1 MQEIIITGAS
11 RGFGR
16 HVAMKLAKQGQ
27 RLHLISRTE
36 ATETAAEVRKLG
48 AEAIIWSIDL
58 SLTAEL
64 EKTFTPV
71 LNSIRVEDTD
81 FIGLINNAGTL
92 KPVGPL
98 GKYDTEEYRVHLELN
113 YVSPAVLTH
122 LFMKRFQDEP
132 ITKRVLFVGSGAS
145 QRPIHGWSHYCSSK
159 AGVDMLAR
167 TIALEQDSMEHKVE
181 TAVFNP
187 GRIETDMQELIRE
200 LDKEDFPL
208 VDDFIESEKD
218 GRNQPPG
225 QVAEKLVQLFTGEN
239 YPHGEITGR

>member
-16 HVAMKLAKQGQ
+16 HVAMKLAKPGQ
-27 RLHLISRTE
+27 RLHLISRSE
-36 ATETAAEVRKLG
+36 ATETAAEVRKQG

-58 SLTAEL
+58 SQTAEL
-64 EKTFTPV
+64 EKTFLPV
-71 LNSIRVEDTD
+71 LDSIRVGEAD
-81 FIGLINNAGTL
+81 FIGLINNAGTIN
-92 KPVGPL
+92 PVGPL
-98 GKYDTEEYRVHLELN
+98 GKYSTEEYRSHLELN

-122 LFMKRFQDEP
+122 LFVKRYQDEP

-145 QRPIHGWSHYCSSK
+145 QKPIHGWSHYCSSK
-159 AGVDMLAR
+159 AGVNMLAK

-187 GRIETDMQELIRE
+187 GRIETDMQELLRT

-208 VDDFIESEKD
+208 VDDFIASAKD
-218 GRNQPPG
+218 GRNLPPG
-225 QVAEKLVQLFTGEN
+225 EVAKKLVQLFTGEN